1 MKTHINSEFSFEV
14 WINDQS
20 DSFADETDSFDDN
33 WLVSGGDLFNGID
46 LPTDEP
52 LNYYD
57 EAA

>member
-1 MKTHINSEFSFEV
+1 MKTRITSEFSFEV

-20 DSFADETDSFDDN
+20 DSFADEAGSFDDN
-33 WLVSGGDLFNGID
+33 WIVSAGDLFDGMD